1 MLRDQN
7 APLARFAAG
16 TTSAPSFRVKQRL
29 AGAKACFQNKK
40 PFRGNHINVAILI
53 ATFFGGTLVAE
64 RINHAVRG
72 AALKK
77 AAHGLPGLSRFARG
91 IRASAGVI
99 CRTINRRLT
108 LIYPIR
114 RSLLNSSGNEQG
126 LPSKKTGDRGLKLW
140 YTIGIIRVDLEAFMI
155 AKKLTK
161 VGNTQAVVLDKTLL
175 SLVDANADSMFKVS
189 IEGKKIVL
197 ELMSQKEV
205 DRLAL
210 EASDRIRRTQKNVF
224 KKLAK

>member
-1 MLRDQN
+1 MKLR
-7 APLARFAAG
+7 
-16 TTSAPSFRVKQRL
+16 
-29 AGAKACFQNKK
+29 
-40 PFRGNHINVAILI
+40 
-53 ATFFGGTLVAE
+53 
-64 RINHAVRG
+64 
-72 AALKK
+72 
-77 AAHGLPGLSRFARG
+77 
-91 IRASAGVI
+91 
-99 CRTINRRLT
+99 
-108 LIYPIR
+108 
-114 RSLLNSSGNEQG
+114 
-126 LPSKKTGDRGLKLW
+126 
-140 YTIGIIRVDLEAFMI
+140 YTIGIIKVDLEAFMI

-210 EASDRIRRTQKNVF
+210 EASDRVRRTQKNVF